1 MPLPESVD
9 GPGSGAPG
17 DSALLGR
24 KVLITR
30 SPDRA
35 GSLARALSAAGAE
48 PLLLPLIDFE
58 RAADQQALV
67 ESLAGLARGRYDWLV
82 VSSIT
87 TVRAL
92 KAKAAEQGKELSEIL
107 PSGVRVATIGPSS
120 RRILEAEGIRVD
132 LAPEGSQSAA
142 GLLEVWPDGPGRVLL
157 PQADIADS
165 LLSDGLAGKGAEV
178 AVVTAYRTV
187 DFPARPEERLDTEL
201 AKAAAWSAT
210 GDGELPLLEPAR
222 ARGLIDNGALAAVVA
237 ASPSAARR
245 IAATLLPLRDCRFI
259 AIGRSTAAEAAAL
272 GITVAATAKEPTPD
286 GIVAALTDL
295 FAAPG
300 PPAPERTKT

>member
-1 MPLPESVD
+1 LPLPEAADVAAGASAD
-9 GPGSGAPG
+9 G
-17 DSALLGR
+17 ALHGR

-58 RAADQQALV
+58 RAADQNALD
-67 ESLAGLARGRYDWLV
+67 EALDDLAGGRYDWLV

-92 KAKAAEQGKELSEIL
+92 KAKAAERGTELSALL

-142 GLLEVWPDGPGRVLL
+142 GLMDVWSTGPGRVLL
-157 PQADIADS
+157 PQADIADT
-165 LLSDGLAGKGAEV
+165 LLSDGLAAKGAEV

-187 DFPARPEERLDTEL
+187 DFPARAGERLDTEL
-201 AKAAAWSAT
+201 AKAAAWSASRE
-210 GDGELPLLEPAR
+210 DELPLLEPAR
-222 ARGLIDNGALAAVVA
+222 ARGLIDDGGLAAVVA

-259 AIGRSTAAEAAAL
+259 AIGRSTAAEADAL
-272 GITVAATAKEPTPD
+272 GIAVAATAKDPTPD
-286 GIVAALTDL
+286 GIVAALTEL
-295 FAAPG
+295 FATAG
-300 PPAPERTKT
+300 PTAPERT